1 MAYTKFGEFM
11 RIQRIK
17 HHEVMGDSAK
27 LFDVS
32 MPFISAVENGKR
44 NVPDGWF
51 DILVSHYNLTTQE
64 SDELSNAI
72 EQSKTQVKLNL
83 TRTTAIRREM
93 AIQLQRSFDTMD
105 EDTAETILKFLK
117 DRKED

>member
-32 MPFISAVENGKR
+32 MQYISAVENGKR
-44 NVPDGWF
+44 NVPDGWL
-51 DILVSHYNLTTQE
+51 DI
-64 SDELSNAI
+64 
-72 EQSKTQVKLNL
+72 
-83 TRTTAIRREM
+83 
-93 AIQLQRSFDTMD
+93 
-105 EDTAETILKFLK
+105 
-117 DRKED
+117 